1 MKIGFEAKR
10 VFHNTT
16 GLGNYGRD
24 LIKSLSTH
32 YPENDYYLYNPKPSQ
47 KKLFSLDTNNVREK
61 LPSTSFYKKF
71 KNYWRQKAIVN
82 DLVKDDIVL
91 FHGLSGEIPS
101 GLRKQG
107 IKSIVTIHD
116 LIFVRYPKLYSFFD
130 RKIHFLK
137 FKKAAVNA
145 DVVVAISEQTKA
157 DIIKYLKIEAS
168 KVKVVY
174 QTCNDAFKNEYD
186 NTQKEKV
193 KQKYHLPEEF
203 LLNVGTLE
211 ERKNAFSIVKTLKNI
226 NTKLVLIGRETK
238 YSDGIKEYIKKHDL
252 DDKVIFLR
260 NVPIID
266 LAVIYQL
273 ATVFIYPSIFEGF
286 GIPII
291 EALYSKTPVISS
303 TGSCFSEA
311 GGPNSL
317 YVSPE
322 NHHDL
327 GEKIKYLLE
336 HPEKRNELKE
346 KGYHYV
352 QQFNTENVTQN
363 IYEIYKSVLK

>member
-24 LIKSLSTH
+24 LIKSLSTL
-32 YPENDYYLYNPKPSQ
+32 YPKNEYYLYNPKPSQ
-47 KKLFSLDTNNVREK
+47 KKIFSVAANNVTEK
-61 LPSTSFYKKF
+61 LPSTPFYKKF

-82 DLVKDDIVL
+82 DLVSDSIVL

-101 GLRKQG
+101 GLKKQN

-116 LIFVRYPKLYSFFD
+116 LIFVRYPELYSFFD

-145 DVVVAISEQTKA
+145 DIVVAISEQTKA

-168 KVKVVY
+168 KIKVVY

-193 KQKYHLPEEF
+193 KQKYQLPKEF

-211 ERKNAFSIVKTLKNI
+211 ERKNAFSIVKAVKKI
-226 NTKLVLIGRETK
+226 NTKLILVGRETK
-238 YSDGIKEYIKKHDL
+238 YSDGIKEYIKKNDL
-252 DDKVIFLR
+252 NDKVIFLK

-311 GGPNSL
+311 GGPNSI
-317 YVSPE
+317 YVSPK
-322 NHHDL
+322 NHNDL
-327 GEKIKYLLE
+327 REKITYLLE
-336 HPEKRNELKE
+336 NPEKRDEIKE
-346 KGYHYV
+346 KGYQYV
-352 QQFNTENVTQN
+352 QRFNTENVTQN